1 MAGRKKTTSKKK
13 QKGKPAPRRP
23 ARKKAT
29 PQRGKAA
36 AKPKKKK
43 SVKAALARTAAKRPA
58 KKAKAKHGPPPSQ
71 RAMEVSA
78 QRPFER
84 SLTDEERDA
93 MANVAQTARRF
104 LGVDGV
110 PGAVVRSIGGFL
122 DEIRAGK
129 KVMPGNQ
136 DVRLGLG
143 VLWGEQLR
151 AQVGWYWVHLTY
163 PDGFASYALVPDDR
177 AFACFPL
184 NRIPELMTGSARTNT
199 SVRLFESIR
208 TGALPMRRANAYLV
222 IG

>member
-1 MAGRKKTTSKKK
+1 MAGRTKTSTRKKKKAPKPQRAVSKKVSKKK
-13 QKGKPAPRRP
+13 KVAPK
-23 ARKKAT
+23 KKAT
-29 PQRGKAA
+29 PKKKVSPKKAA
-36 AKPKKKK
+36 APKKATAKTAK
-43 SVKAALARTAAKRPA
+43 PRGAA
-58 KKAKAKHGPPPSQ
+58 PSK
-71 RAMEVSA
+71 RAMDVAA

-93 MANVAQTARRF
+93 MAKVAQTAKQF

-110 PGAVVRSIGGFL
+110 PGAVVRSIGSFV
-122 DEIRAGK
+122 DEIRGGK
-129 KVMPGNQ
+129 KAMPANQ

-184 NRIPELMTGSARTNT
+184 NRVPDLMTTSARANT

-208 TGALPMRRANAYLV
+208 TGALPSRRANAYLV